1 MCEDGRLN
9 VSVVPEEHG
18 WEGDVFLRLPDF
30 LAPWLERFKGFV
42 SAALKKDAGGERI
55 LDQAQKYLGQGLAL
69 LLVGVVW
76 VQEIFL
82 SWMKSLSFD
91 ELRRFPPED
100 WTGYMKK
107 YVLPPV
113 LLFFVLLA
121 IFSYAFSPSAPVS
134 EERED
139 IYVTVHSGMSAD
151 DVADMLEKR
160 GIIRSRLRFWL
171 TAKMNGADSSFKVGT
186 YAFHTNMEP
195 RDVLLALVEGQ
206 TVQLRFTIPEG
217 FTVEDIAKRLDAK
230 GIVRGDDFLRA
241 AKHYAPYDYIEK
253 SDQARYYA
261 EGFLF
266 PDTYEVDGDVTVD
279 GILSMMSR
287 DFDQRLTPKM
297 RERAKEENLSIYE
310 LIILASLVE
319 KEARYAEDRALIA
332 QVFLKRLAIG
342 MPLQSDAT
350 LQYLL
355 DAPKED
361 VTYKDT
367 EMDSPYNTYQY
378 QGLPPGPVANPG
390 TASIEAVLWPANTD
404 YLYFVADREGHNYY
418 SYTYAEHDAI
428 VQKVR

>member
-1 MCEDGRLN
+1 M
-9 VSVVPEEHG
+9 
-18 WEGDVFLRLPDF
+18 EGDVFLRLPDF

-107 YVLPPV
+107 YVLPPA
-113 LLFFVLLA
+113 LLFFLLLGV
-121 IFSYAFSPSAPVS
+121 FSYALSSSAPVS
-134 EERED
+134 EEQE
-139 IYVTVHSGMSAD
+139 TVYLTVRSGMTAD
-151 DVADMLEKR
+151 DVAALLEKR
-160 GIIRSRLRFWL
+160 GIIRSRLKFWL
-171 TAKMNGADSSFKVGT
+171 AAKMNGSDGSFKVGT
-186 YAFHTNMEP
+186 YAFYTDMEP
-195 RDVLLALVEGQ
+195 RDVLQALVEGQ

-230 GIVRGDDFLRA
+230 GIVKKDDFLQA

-253 SDQARYYA
+253 NEKVRYYA

-266 PDTYEVDGDVTVD
+266 PDTYEIDGDVTTD

-287 DFDQRLTPKM
+287 DFDQRLTRKM

-319 KEARYAEDRALIA
+319 KEARYEEDRALIA

-367 EMDSPYNTYQY
+367 ELDSPYNTYQHR
-378 QGLPPGPVANPG
+378 GLPPGPVANPG
-390 TASIEAVLWPANTD
+390 IASIEAVLWPAKTD

-418 SYTYAEHDAI
+418 SHTYAEHDAI